1 MIRRLTLA
9 AAVAAG
15 LAATGTFA
23 RADGG
28 MTVGSASYPATAS
41 ATIGGKPVPLVLTGA
56 AMRQKVVFSVYAVG
70 SYVQAGAAVRSAE
83 ELAAAD
89 VPKQLQLV
97 MQRDVAGRDMAEAFR
112 SAIRANH
119 PEPAFGAEVE
129 ALVRMLR
136 DGTARKGDRIVLTHT
151 PGVGLQVDVS
161 GKEGFVI
168 KNPGFSK
175 AVWDIY
181 LGAYNVGDAVKKGL
195 VSRL

>member
-15 LAATGTFA
+15 IAAAVA
-23 RADGG
+23 RADDGV
-28 MTVGSASYPATAS
+28 TVGSASYPATAS
-41 ATIGGKPVPLVLTGA
+41 ATVGGKPVSLVLTGA
-56 AMRQKVVFSVYAVG
+56 AMRQKLVFSVYAVG

-89 VPKQLQLV
+89 VAKQLQLV

-119 PEPAFGAEVE
+119 PEPAFDAEVE

-136 DGTARKGDRIVLTHT
+136 DGTARKGDRIVLTHA
-151 PGVGLQVDVS
+151 PGVGLEIAIS

-168 KNPGFSK
+168 KHPDFGK